1 MTDPTPDVSLRKAA
15 IVAGAAILVMAA
27 AAVVATDVT
36 IGRLA
41 VPDDTAATLS
51 NIQASG
57 MVFRAGV
64 FSWLIIL
71 ICDVLAAWGLYVF
84 FKPVNRDLSLLSA
97 WIRLVYAAI
106 LGTALLKYIEVLS
119 LTNGGEVSALLGTE
133 LLQARVA
140 LLLDAFDD
148 MWSFGLVVFGIHLLI
163 LGYLVFKSGYAP
175 KFFGVLLYIAFL
187 GYLVT
192 NLANLLSP
200 AYESFEMILQW
211 IFIVPMVVGEV
222 GLGVWLLIRGAK
234 VQGVVKSV

>member
-1 MTDPTPDVSLRKAA
+1 MTNQTSDVSLRKAA
-15 IVAGAAILVMAA
+15 IIAGIAIVVMTA
-27 AAVVATDVT
+27 AAVMATDAT
-36 IGRLA
+36 IGRLV
-41 VPDDTAATLS
+41 VPEDPAATLC

-64 FSWLIIL
+64 VSWLVVL

-84 FKPVNRDLSLLSA
+84 FKPAGRDLSLLSA
-97 WIRLVYAAI
+97 WFRLLYAAI
-106 LGTALLKYIEVLS
+106 LGTALLKYIEVLT
-119 LTNGGEVSALLGTE
+119 LTSSSEMMAAYGTE
-133 LLQARVA
+133 LLQARVV
-140 LLLDAFDD
+140 LLDAFDD
-148 MWSFGLVVFGIHLLI
+148 MWSFGLVVFGIHLGI
-163 LGYLVFKSGYAP
+163 MGYLVFKSGYAP

-200 AYESFEMILQW
+200 TYENYEMILQW

-234 VQGVVKSV
+234 AKVVAKPE